1 MVLRCRAIGI
11 FLAGA
16 VVGFGVAQ
24 GRAPSSAQAGAVTV
38 PRSEVQLVNGR
49 EESTPHPA
57 GNAARPVVAP
67 SLQEAG
73 TPSRRAAR
81 AALPITVLITGDGVY
96 GAGFFVGPNHVLTC
110 WHVVEKMKSI
120 HLSVPAGPEQTARVV
135 DSDPSLDLAVLEI
148 DAAQQAHPQLRSVT
162 SLELGDAAFSMGAP
176 RRMGFSLSSG
186 IVSYVGRSYDGVLYL
201 QTDIPTNNG
210 SSGGP
215 VLDAEGRVIGISSF
229 ILRDSQG
236 LAFALPIDY
245 AVERFAKYFAE
256 RLDSAEFD
264 AWKAERAPAVAKLA
278 ARPAARPLSP

>member
-1 MVLRCRAIGI
+1 MVLRSRAIGI

-24 GRAPSSAQAGAVTV
+24 GKATSSAEAGAAAV

-49 EESTPHPA
+49 EESTLHPA
-57 GNAARPVVAP
+57 AVRPVAP
-67 SLQEAG
+67 PVQDVG
-73 TPSRRAAR
+73 PPSRRAAR

-120 HLSVPAGPEQTARVV
+120 RLSVPAGPEHTARVV
-135 DSDPSLDLAVLEI
+135 DRDPGLDLAVLET
-148 DAAQQAHPQLRSVT
+148 DLAQQAQPQLRSVT

-186 IVSYVGRSYDGVLYL
+186 IVSYVGRSYDGVFYL

-245 AVERFAKYFAE
+245 AVQRFAKYFAE

-264 AWKAERAPAVAKLA
+264 AWKAERAPAGAELA
-278 ARPAARPLSP
+278 ARPAIKPLSP

>member
-1 MVLRCRAIGI
+1 MVLRSRAIGI

-24 GRAPSSAQAGAVTV
+24 GRAPSSAQAGAVAV

-49 EESTPHPA
+49 EESSLPPA
-57 GNAARPVVAP
+57 GNAVRPVAP
-67 SLQEAG
+67 ALQEAG

-120 HLSVPAGPEQTARVV
+120 RLSVPAGPEHPARVV
-135 DSDPSLDLAVLEI
+135 DRDPALDLAVLET
-148 DAAQQAHPQLRSVT
+148 DLAQRGYPQLSSVT

-186 IVSYVGRSYDGVLYL
+186 IVSYVGRSYDGVFYL

-245 AVERFAKYFAE
+245 AVQRFAKYFAE
-256 RLDSAEFD
+256 RLNSAEFD
-264 AWKAERAPAVAKLA
+264 AWKAERAPVDVKLA
-278 ARPAARPLSP
+278 ARPATKPLSP